1 MNEIIKVLVERDG
14 LTKTEAKKEFKEAQE
29 ELNRRLVAG
38 EDCYDICEE
47 YFGLE
52 PDYLMD
58 LIPTPTISSRRR
70 LA

>member
-1 MNEIIKVLVERDG
+1 MNEIIKVLMERDG
-14 LTKTEAKKEFKEAQE
+14 LTQTEAKKEFKEAQD
-29 ELNRRLVAG
+29 ELNRRLASG

-58 LIPTPTISSRRR
+58 LIPVIAITTK
-70 LA
+70 